1 MTPSRE
7 HATVLRVGTIG
18 SVAIAMAALFVL
30 GRSLGAERELHL
42 PALTVALIASM
53 AAFAL
58 PALVGLL
65 PANALSRSRLGAQ
78 PYSEASL
85 LQRWPR
91 GRDERA
97 RFDRADIEG

>member
-1 MTPSRE
+1 M
-7 HATVLRVGTIG
+7 LRVGTIG
-18 SVAIAMAALFVL
+18 SVAVAMAALFVL
-30 GRSLGAERELHL
+30 GRALGAERDLHL
-42 PALTVALIASM
+42 PALTIALVASM

-65 PANALSRSRLGAQ
+65 PVNALGRSRLGAQ

-91 GRDERA
+91 GRDDRA
-97 RFDRADIEG
+97 RFDMADIEG